1 MRIIN
6 FAKRNFKEIIRDP
19 LSIIFSV
26 LLPLFLL
33 FIFKQINIPNE
44 SYELFL
50 LFIFKQ
56 INIPNE
62 SYELQNFTP
71 GIVVF
76 GFSFISLFTA
86 MLISKDRTTS
96 LLIRLGISPMKPIEY
111 ILGYMLSII
120 PLILIQNVLF
130 FILAIVLGLS
140 FSINIIWAILIS
152 IVIAILFIAIG
163 IIIGSLFSEKASS
176 GISSIIVQL
185 VCFTSGMY
193 FPRELLGDVFSK
205 ICEFLPFE
213 SCVTIIKGIMN
224 NNLEIISARNI
235 VVFCTYTIAIL
246 VISVIVFKKKMISD
260 NK

>member
-1 MRIIN
+1 MRTLN

-44 SYELFL
+44 SYELH
-50 LFIFKQ
+50 
-56 INIPNE
+56 
-62 SYELQNFTP
+62 NFTP

-76 GFSFISLFTA
+76 GFSFITLFTA
-86 MLISKDRTTS
+86 MLVSKDRTSS
-96 LLIRLGISPMKPIEY
+96 LLIRLGISPMKPIGY

-130 FILAIVLGLS
+130 FILAIALGLS

-152 IVIAILFIAIG
+152 IVVAILFIAIR
-163 IIIGSLFSEKASS
+163 IILGSLFSEKASS
-176 GISSIIVQL
+176 GISSIVVQL

-193 FPRELLGDVFSK
+193 FPRELLGDVFSR
-205 ICEFLPFE
+205 ICEYLPFE
-213 SCVTIIKGIMN
+213 SCVTIIKGVMN
-224 NNLEIISARNI
+224 ANLESITIRNIIFFSIYTILALIIS
-235 VVFCTYTIAIL
+235 IL
-246 VISVIVFKKKMISD
+246 IFKEKMISD

>member
-1 MRIIN
+1 MRYLQ

-44 SYELFL
+44 SYELH
-50 LFIFKQ
+50 
-56 INIPNE
+56 
-62 SYELQNFTP
+62 NFTP

-76 GFSFISLFTA
+76 GFSFITLFTA
-86 MLISKDRTTS
+86 MLVSKDRTSS

-120 PLILIQNVLF
+120 PLTLIQNVLF
-130 FILAIVLGLS
+130 FILAVALGLS

-152 IVIAILFIAIG
+152 IVVAILFIAIG
-163 IIIGSLFSEKASS
+163 IILGSLFSEKASS
-176 GISSIIVQL
+176 GISSIVVQL

-193 FPRELLGDVFSK
+193 FPRELLGDVFSR
-205 ICEFLPFE
+205 ICEYLPFE
-213 SCVTIIKGIMN
+213 SCVTIIKGVMN
-224 NNLEIISARNI
+224 ANLESITIRNIIVFSIYTILALIIS
-235 VVFCTYTIAIL
+235 IL
-246 VISVIVFKKKMISD
+246 IFKEKMISD

>member
-1 MRIIN
+1 MRILN

-19 LSIIFSV
+19 LSIIFSI

-33 FIFKQINIPNE
+33 YIFKQINIP
-44 SYELFL
+44 S
-50 LFIFKQ
+50 
-56 INIPNE
+56 E

-76 GFSFISLFTA
+76 GFSFITLFTA
-86 MLISKDRTTS
+86 MLVSKDRTSS

-120 PLILIQNVLF
+120 PLIVIQNILF
-130 FILAIVLGLS
+130 FILAIILGLS
-140 FSINIIWAILIS
+140 FSINVILAALIS
-152 IVIAILFIAIG
+152 IIIAIPFIAIG
-163 IIIGSLFSEKASS
+163 IIIGSLCTEKASS
-176 GISSIIVQL
+176 GISSIVIQL

-193 FPRELLGDVFSK
+193 FPRELLGDAFAK
-205 ICEFLPFE
+205 ICEYLPFE

-224 NNLEIISARNI
+224 NNIEIITSRNI
-235 VVFCTYTIAIL
+235 IVFLCYTISILAISI
-246 VISVIVFKKKMISD
+246 VIFRKKMISD

>member
-1 MRIIN
+1 MRTLN

-44 SYELFL
+44 SYELH
-50 LFIFKQ
+50 
-56 INIPNE
+56 
-62 SYELQNFTP
+62 NFTP

-76 GFSFISLFTA
+76 GFSFITLFTA
-86 MLISKDRTTS
+86 MLVSKDRTSS

-130 FILAIVLGLS
+130 FILAIALGLN

-152 IVIAILFIAIG
+152 LVVAILFIAIG
-163 IIIGSLFSEKASS
+163 IILGSLFSEKASS
-176 GISSIIVQL
+176 GISRIVVQL

-193 FPRELLGDVFSK
+193 FSREWLGNVFSK
-205 ICEFLPFE
+205 ICEYLPFE

-224 NNLEIISARNI
+224 ANLESITIRNI
-235 VVFCTYTIAIL
+235 IVFSIYTIIALGASI
-246 VISVIVFKKKMISD
+246 VIFKKKMISD

>member
-1 MRIIN
+1 MRTLN

-44 SYELFL
+44 SYELH
-50 LFIFKQ
+50 
-56 INIPNE
+56 
-62 SYELQNFTP
+62 NFTP

-76 GFSFISLFTA
+76 GFSFITLFTA
-86 MLISKDRTTS
+86 MLVSKDRTSS

-130 FILAIVLGLS
+130 FILAIALGLS

-152 IVIAILFIAIG
+152 IVVAILFIAIG
-163 IIIGSLFSEKASS
+163 IILGSLFSEKASS
-176 GISSIIVQL
+176 GISSIVVQL

-193 FPRELLGDVFSK
+193 FPRELLGDVFSR
-205 ICEFLPFE
+205 ICEYLPFE
-213 SCVTIIKGIMN
+213 SCVTIIKGVMN
-224 NNLEIISARNI
+224 ANLESITIRNIIVFSIYTILSLIIS
-235 VVFCTYTIAIL
+235 IL
-246 VISVIVFKKKMISD
+246 IFKEKMISD

>member
-1 MRIIN
+1 MRTLN

-44 SYELFL
+44 SYELH
-50 LFIFKQ
+50 
-56 INIPNE
+56 NC
-62 SYELQNFTP
+62 TP

-76 GFSFISLFTA
+76 GFSFITLFTA
-86 MLISKDRTTS
+86 MLVSKDRTSS

-120 PLILIQNVLF
+120 PLTLIQNVLF
-130 FILAIVLGLS
+130 FILAIALGLS

-152 IVIAILFIAIG
+152 IVVAILFIAIG
-163 IIIGSLFSEKASS
+163 IILGSLFSEKASS
-176 GISSIIVQL
+176 GISSIVVQL

-193 FPRELLGDVFSK
+193 FPRELLGDVFSR
-205 ICEFLPFE
+205 ICEYLPFE
-213 SCVTIIKGIMN
+213 SCVTIIKGVMN
-224 NNLEIISARNI
+224 ANLESITIRNIIVFSIYTILALIIS
-235 VVFCTYTIAIL
+235 IL
-246 VISVIVFKKKMISD
+246 IFKEKMISD

>member
-1 MRIIN
+1 MRTLN

-44 SYELFL
+44 SYELH
-50 LFIFKQ
+50 
-56 INIPNE
+56 
-62 SYELQNFTP
+62 NFTP

-76 GFSFISLFTA
+76 GFSFITLFTA
-86 MLISKDRTTS
+86 MLVSKDRTSS
-96 LLIRLGISPMKPIEY
+96 LLIRLGISPMKSIEY

-120 PLILIQNVLF
+120 PLTLIQNVLF
-130 FILAIVLGLS
+130 FILAIALGLS

-152 IVIAILFIAIG
+152 IVVAILFIAIG
-163 IIIGSLFSEKASS
+163 IILGSLFSEKASS
-176 GISSIIVQL
+176 GISSIVVQL

-193 FPRELLGDVFSK
+193 FPRELLGDVFSR
-205 ICEFLPFE
+205 ICEYLPFE
-213 SCVTIIKGIMN
+213 SCVTIIKGVMN
-224 NNLEIISARNI
+224 ANLESITIRNIIVFSIYTILALIIS
-235 VVFCTYTIAIL
+235 IL
-246 VISVIVFKKKMISD
+246 IFKEKMISD

>member
-1 MRIIN
+1 MRTLN

-44 SYELFL
+44 SYELH
-50 LFIFKQ
+50 
-56 INIPNE
+56 
-62 SYELQNFTP
+62 NFTP

-76 GFSFISLFTA
+76 GFSFITLFTA
-86 MLISKDRTTS
+86 MLVSKDRTSS

-130 FILAIVLGLS
+130 FILAIALGLS

-152 IVIAILFIAIG
+152 IVVAILFIAIG
-163 IIIGSLFSEKASS
+163 IILGSLFSEKASS
-176 GISSIIVQL
+176 GISSIVVQL

-193 FPRELLGDVFSK
+193 FPRELLGDVFSR
-205 ICEFLPFE
+205 ICEYLPFE
-213 SCVTIIKGIMN
+213 SCVTIIKGVMN
-224 NNLEIISARNI
+224 ANLESITIRNIIVFSIYTILALIIS
-235 VVFCTYTIAIL
+235 IL
-246 VISVIVFKKKMISD
+246 IFKKKMTSD

>member
-1 MRIIN
+1 MRILN

-26 LLPLFLL
+26 LLPLILL
-33 FIFKQINIPNE
+33 FVFKQINIP
-44 SYELFL
+44 S
-50 LFIFKQ
+50 
-56 INIPNE
+56 E

-111 ILGYMLSII
+111 ILGYILSII
-120 PLILIQNVLF
+120 PIIIIQNTLF
-130 FILAIVLGLS
+130 FILAIILGLS

>member
-44 SYELFL
+44 SYELH
-50 LFIFKQ
+50 
-56 INIPNE
+56 
-62 SYELQNFTP
+62 NFTP

-76 GFSFISLFTA
+76 GFSFITLFTA
-86 MLISKDRTTS
+86 MLVSKDRTSS

-152 IVIAILFIAIG
+152 IVIAILFITIG
-163 IIIGSLFSEKASS
+163 IILGSLFSEKASS
-176 GISSIIVQL
+176 GISSIVIQL

-205 ICEFLPFE
+205 ICEYLPFE

-224 NNLEIISARNI
+224 ANLESITIRNI
-235 VVFCTYTIAIL
+235 IVFLVYTIIMFT
-246 VISVIVFKKKMISD
+246 ISIIVFRKKMISD

>member
-1 MRIIN
+1 MRTLN

-44 SYELFL
+44 SYELH
-50 LFIFKQ
+50 
-56 INIPNE
+56 
-62 SYELQNFTP
+62 NFTP

-76 GFSFISLFTA
+76 GFSFITLFTA
-86 MLISKDRTTS
+86 MLVSKDRTSS

-130 FILAIVLGLS
+130 FILAIALGLS

-152 IVIAILFIAIG
+152 IVVAILFIAIG
-163 IIIGSLFSEKASS
+163 IILGSLFSEKASS
-176 GISSIIVQL
+176 GISSIVVQL

-193 FPRELLGDVFSK
+193 FPRELLGDVFSR
-205 ICEFLPFE
+205 ICEYLPFE
-213 SCVTIIKGIMN
+213 SCVTIIKGVMN
-224 NNLEIISARNI
+224 ANLESITIRNIIVSSIYTILALIIS
-235 VVFCTYTIAIL
+235 IL
-246 VISVIVFKKKMISD
+246 IFKEKMISD

>member
-1 MRIIN
+1 MRILN

-26 LLPLFLL
+26 LLPLILL
-33 FIFKQINIPNE
+33 FVFKQINIPSE
-44 SYELFL
+44 SYELH
-50 LFIFKQ
+50 
-56 INIPNE
+56 
-62 SYELQNFTP
+62 NFTP

-96 LLIRLGISPMKPIEY
+96 LLVRLGISPMKPIEY

-120 PLILIQNVLF
+120 PIIIIQNTLF
-130 FILAIVLGLS
+130 FILAIILGLS

-235 VVFCTYTIAIL
+235 VVFFAYTIAIL

>member
-1 MRIIN
+1 MRILN

-26 LLPLFLL
+26 LLPLILL
-33 FIFKQINIPNE
+33 FVFKQINIP
-44 SYELFL
+44 S
-50 LFIFKQ
+50 
-56 INIPNE
+56 E

-120 PLILIQNVLF
+120 PIIIIQNTLF
-130 FILAIVLGLS
+130 FILAIILGLS

-235 VVFCTYTIAIL
+235 VVFFTYTIAIL

>member
-1 MRIIN
+1 MRTLN

-33 FIFKQINIPNE
+33 FIFNQINIPNE
-44 SYELFL
+44 SYELH
-50 LFIFKQ
+50 
-56 INIPNE
+56 
-62 SYELQNFTP
+62 NFTP

-76 GFSFISLFTA
+76 GFSFITLFTA
-86 MLISKDRTTS
+86 MLVSKDRTSS

-130 FILAIVLGLS
+130 FILAIALGLS

-152 IVIAILFIAIG
+152 IVVAILFIAIG
-163 IIIGSLFSEKASS
+163 IILGSLFSEKASS
-176 GISSIIVQL
+176 GISSIVVQL

-193 FPRELLGDVFSK
+193 FPRELLGDVFSR
-205 ICEFLPFE
+205 ICEYLPFE
-213 SCVTIIKGIMN
+213 SCVTIIKGVMN
-224 NNLEIISARNI
+224 ANLESITIRNIIVFSIYTILALIIS
-235 VVFCTYTIAIL
+235 IL
-246 VISVIVFKKKMISD
+246 IFKEKMISD

>member
-1 MRIIN
+1 MRTLN

-44 SYELFL
+44 SYELH
-50 LFIFKQ
+50 
-56 INIPNE
+56 
-62 SYELQNFTP
+62 NFTP

-76 GFSFISLFTA
+76 GFSFITLFTA
-86 MLISKDRTTS
+86 MLVSKDRTSS

-120 PLILIQNVLF
+120 PLTLIQNVLF
-130 FILAIVLGLS
+130 FILAIALGLS

-152 IVIAILFIAIG
+152 IVVAILFIAIG
-163 IIIGSLFSEKASS
+163 IILGSLFSEKASS
-176 GISSIIVQL
+176 GISSIVVQL

-193 FPRELLGDVFSK
+193 FPRELLGDVFSR
-205 ICEFLPFE
+205 ICEYLPFE
-213 SCVTIIKGIMN
+213 SCVTIIKGVMN
-224 NNLEIISARNI
+224 ANLESITIRNIIVFSIYTILALIIS
-235 VVFCTYTIAIL
+235 IL
-246 VISVIVFKKKMISD
+246 IFKEKMISD

>member
-1 MRIIN
+1 MRTLN

-44 SYELFL
+44 SYELH
-50 LFIFKQ
+50 
-56 INIPNE
+56 
-62 SYELQNFTP
+62 NFTP

-76 GFSFISLFTA
+76 GFSFITLFTA
-86 MLISKDRTTS
+86 MLVSKDRTSS

-130 FILAIVLGLS
+130 FILAIALGLS

-152 IVIAILFIAIG
+152 IVVAILFIAIG
-163 IIIGSLFSEKASS
+163 IILGSLFSEKASS
-176 GISSIIVQL
+176 GISSIVVQL

-193 FPRELLGDVFSK
+193 FPRELLGDVFSR
-205 ICEFLPFE
+205 ICEYLPFE
-213 SCVTIIKGIMN
+213 SCLTILKGIMN
-224 NNLEIISARNI
+224 NNLESIQARNI
-235 VVFCTYTIAIL
+235 AIFVVYTIAIL
-246 VISVIVFKKKMISD
+246 VISVIIIKKQMLSD

>member
-1 MRIIN
+1 MRILN

-26 LLPLFLL
+26 LLP
-33 FIFKQINIPNE
+33 
-44 SYELFL
+44 LFL

-120 PLILIQNVLF
+120 PIIIIQNTLF
-130 FILAIVLGLS
+130 FILAIILGLS

-224 NNLEIISARNI
+224 NNLEIISARNM